1 MSYEK
6 REGNLKF
13 SVSQNRY
20 GEWGWVVC
28 VHTGMVDDA
37 EEGPRMIR
45 KGEMPDDD
53 MLIWY
58 VMGHGRARSERE
70 AYAAA
75 GEAIMGISRVVSK
88 LYSAATLGE
97 ARASSNAGGE
107 K

>member
-13 SVSQNRY
+13 SVSQNLY

-28 VHTGMVDDA
+28 VHTGMVED
-37 EEGPRMIR
+37 EEGPRMVR
-45 KGEMPDDD
+45 KGEEPDDD

-58 VMGHGRARSERE
+58 VMEHGHARSERE

-75 GEAIMGISRVVSK
+75 GEAIMGISQVVSK
-88 LYSAATLGE
+88 LYGAATLGE
-97 ARASSNAGGE
+97 ARASSNAGG
-107 K
+107 KK